1 MMFETVLY
9 GGVTVF
15 NLITGIAILVLSII
29 LARTLSLS
37 LKRFLKEKVARDQI
51 EIIVKLVYY
60 AIIASACVIALPML
74 GVKLSGLLF
83 AGGIVGLAIGFASQ
97 NIVENLLAGI
107 ILMFER
113 PIKIGNGVNIDGTT
127 GIVEDIQ
134 IMSTTLRS
142 YDGLYIRLPNQK
154 VLAANITN
162 FVSNVARRVDYDIGI
177 RYSDDADK
185 AITLIKDFLD
195 AQTMVL
201 KNPEPIV
208 FVSELGD
215 SAVIIA
221 LRFWAPVTEWF
232 GVKTQLLWKIKR
244 LLETEGIEIPFP
256 QRVVWFANELNSRE
270 IKSSSS
276 RRSGSKT
283 RKT

>member
-1 MMFETVLY
+1 
-9 GGVTVF
+9 
-15 NLITGIAILVLSII
+15 
-29 LARTLSLS
+29 
-37 LKRFLKEKVARDQI
+37 
-51 EIIVKLVYY
+51 
-60 AIIASACVIALPML
+60 ML
-74 GVKLSGLLF
+74 GVKLSGLLV

-107 ILMFER
+107 ILMLER

-154 VLAANITN
+154 VLTANITN

-195 AQTMVL
+195 AQPMVL

-221 LRFWAPVTEWF
+221 LRFWAPVAEWF
-232 GVKTQLLWKIKR
+232 GVKTQLLWKIKT
-244 LLETEGIEIPFP
+244 LLEAEGIEIPFP
-256 QRVVWFANELNSRE
+256 QRMVWFANELNTKE
-270 IKSSSS
+270 VKSASS
-276 RRSGSKT
+276 RRSGKT
-283 RKT
+283 PRKT

>member
-15 NLITGIAILVLSII
+15 NLITGIAILVISII

-37 LKRFLKEKVARDQI
+37 LKRFLKEKVARDQV

-74 GVKLSGLLF
+74 GVKLSGLLV

-195 AQTMVL
+195 AQPMVL

-244 LLETEGIEIPFP
+244 LLEAEGIEIPFP

>member
-1 MMFETVLY
+1 MFETVLY
-9 GGVTVF
+9 GSVTMF

-37 LKRFLKEKVARDQI
+37 LKRFLKEKVARDQL
-51 EIIVKLVYY
+51 EIIGKLAYY
-60 AIIASACVIALPML
+60 AIIVSACVIALPML
-74 GVKLSGLLF
+74 GFKLSGLLV

-107 ILMFER
+107 ILMLER

-154 VLAANITN
+154 VLTANITN

-195 AQTMVL
+195 AQPMVL

-256 QRVVWFANELNSRE
+256 QQVVWFANELNSRE
-270 IKSSSS
+270 IKSPSS
-276 RRSGSKT
+276 RRSGGKA

>member
-1 MMFETVLY
+1 MMFEEILY
-9 GGVTVF
+9 GGVTVL
-15 NLITGIAILVLSII
+15 NLISGIAVLIGFI
-29 LARTLSLS
+29 LAARILSLY
-37 LKRFLKEKVARDQI
+37 LRRLLREKINREQLEI
-51 EIIVKLVYY
+51 LIKLTYYTIIVLAFVT
-60 AIIASACVIALPML
+60 ALPML
-74 GVKLSGLLF
+74 GVKLSGLLV

-107 ILMFER
+107 ILMLER
-113 PIKIGNGVNIDGTT
+113 PIKIGNGVNIDGMT

-154 VLAANITN
+154 VLTANITN

-195 AQTMVL
+195 AQPMVL

-244 LLETEGIEIPFP
+244 LLEAEGIEIPFP

-270 IKSSSS
+270 IKSAGS
-276 RRSGSKT
+276 RRSGAKT